1 MSGVVSRSE
10 NGEKHSLCLPA
21 DAVHSENDRNYVYL
35 LKEREG
41 ILGQEY
47 YVDEI
52 NVRVIDKNDNWAAIG
67 EGAVDKESRII
78 LSASKEVE
86 KGETVRWEE

>member
-1 MSGVVSRSE
+1 M
-10 NGEKHSLCLPA
+10 
-21 DAVHSENDRNYVYL
+21 
-35 LKEREG
+35 
-41 ILGQEY
+41 
-47 YVDEI
+47 DEI